1 MASQA
6 AVDKHRVTA
15 VLVSHNG
22 AVWLPEVVAALT
34 SQTRPIDLITA
45 VDTGSQDASTKLL
58 KSARIP
64 FISADVETGFGA
76 AVSLAV
82 EKLPKAVDHEWIWL
96 IHDDCAPAPTALAEL
111 LSAIDD
117 RPQVV
122 MVGPKLLGWH
132 DRTHLLEAGISI
144 AGNGARWT
152 GLEPLEYDQGQHDGI
167 YDVLAVSTAGAL
179 IRRDVFEELDGLDPN
194 LTLFRDDVDFG
205 WRARAA
211 GHSVM
216 VATNAVAFHAQASA
230 TERRAV
236 EVDGAFLHRPL
247 LLDRRN
253 AAYVLLANSSWWILP
268 WLAIQILGSAIARA
282 IGFLI
287 AKLPGYAADE
297 ILAVGALIIR
307 PGSLISARKIRKK
320 QRFVSARVIAEFIP
334 PRWSQIRLASEG
346 LVDAIRAKLFPENAQ
361 VSTTSV
367 LDANED
373 EDLLTPVSTNN
384 WFAVFKRPEVIGFL
398 LIALISIINSRNRF
412 GALVGGALPISPSGA
427 TDLWRTYFESWH
439 QVGMGS
445 SVATPT
451 WVAITATASLV
462 FLGKVQFLITTFFL
476 VAPIIMMFTASKLL
490 KRLTKNPWISVP
502 AAFLYAISPV
512 AIAAISTGHIATVL
526 FLILVPYVALV
537 LRDIEKIEEFSWR
550 KIAGISLL
558 LAVLYG
564 FSLMVF
570 VIGLVAGL
578 ISTLSDYDKHA
589 KEANPQLY
597 VVRLQKRACL
607 IFIPFLMNVPYSLE
621 ALVNPSRLLVE
632 PGLLISGGGPIL
644 TLLGNPGGANSLP
657 MWLVSPILLV
667 LIVSLFSS
675 THARR
680 IAEYGISAL
689 VLAVVLSALSIST
702 HGNEASSKVWAGPV
716 LVLVTLAA
724 IAAGTVLLDRLRE
737 TLVLSHVH
745 YRHILSALLL
755 FTTFAYSVSAIG
767 WSLTKGADSLVQAN
781 RETVMPAFLSVEKDT
796 KILVLREVGS
806 ESQKKIQYHLSRG
819 KDISLG
825 EPDVAPAQ
833 SKAIAEAARGL
844 IDGSGVSSSSTL
856 SDFGV
861 KYLFV
866 KAPFKREIIRS
877 IDGLGGFSRTSATS
891 LGVVWKV
898 TAPASRLMFVG
909 VDGVR
914 KELQAGEVGARTYVP
929 SAGTLI
935 LTETYNRSWQV
946 LENGYRLERSKN
958 EQGLPTFKVTE
969 AGEIS
974 LIHDGT
980 TRRAWLSLQLIFFV
994 VVLVMALPAGRRKSE
1009 ISEKELA

>member
-45 VDTGSQDASTKLL
+45 VDTGSQDSSTKLL

-64 FISADVETGFGA
+64 FISADVETGFGQA
-76 AVSLAV
+76 ISLAV
-82 EKLPKAVDHEWIWL
+82 NKLPKSVDHEWIWL

-111 LSAIDD
+111 LAAIDD

-132 DRTHLLEAGISI
+132 DRTHLLEAGVSI

-152 GLEPLEYDQGQHDGI
+152 GLEPLEYDQGQHDGNH
-167 YDVLAVSTAGAL
+167 DVLAVSTAGAL
-179 IRRDVFEELDGLDPN
+179 IRRDVFEELGGLDPN

-216 VATNAVAFHAQASA
+216 AATGAVAFHAQASA
-230 TERRAV
+230 NERRTV

-268 WLAIQILGSAIARA
+268 WLVIQLLGTAIARA
-282 IGFLI
+282 IGYLI

-297 ILAVGALIIR
+297 ILAVGSLIVRPGLIIA
-307 PGSLISARKIRKK
+307 ARKVRKK

-346 LVDAIRAKLFPENAQ
+346 VVDAVRAKLFPENNQ
-361 VSTTSV
+361 ISTSSV
-367 LDANED
+367 LDTNED
-373 EDLLTPVSTNN
+373 EDLLTPVSTNH
-384 WFAVFKRPEVIGFL
+384 WFGVFKRPEVIGFV
-398 LIALISIINSRNRF
+398 LISLISLLNSRNRF
-412 GALVGGALPISPSGA
+412 GALVGGALPISPAGA

-445 SVATPT
+445 TVATPT
-451 WVAITATASLV
+451 WVAITATASLF

-476 VAPIIMMFTASKLL
+476 VAPVLMMFTASKLL
-490 KRLTKNPWISVP
+490 KRLTGNTWISIP
-502 AAFLYAISPV
+502 AAFLYAVSPV
-512 AIAAISTGHIATVL
+512 AIAAVSTGHIATVL
-526 FLILVPYVALV
+526 FMILAPLVAL
-537 LRDIEKIEEFSWR
+537 LLSDIEKIESFTWR
-550 KIAGISLL
+550 KIAGVSLL

-564 FSLMVF
+564 FSLMIF
-570 VIGLVAGL
+570 VIGLAAGL
-578 ISTLSDYDKHA
+578 ISTLSDYGKHA
-589 KEANPQLY
+589 QEANAPLY
-597 VVRLQKRACL
+597 SQRLQKRAAL
-607 IFIPFLMNVPYSLE
+607 IFVPFVMNIPYSLE
-621 ALVNPSRLLVE
+621 TITHPSRLLVE
-632 PGLLISGGGPIL
+632 PGLLISGGGPINA
-644 TLLGNPGGANSLP
+644 LLGNPGGANSLP
-657 MWLVSPILLV
+657 IWLVSPILLV

-675 THARR
+675 TYARR
-680 IAEYGISAL
+680 IAEYGVGAL
-689 VLAVVLSALSIST
+689 VIAVVISSLSIST
-702 HGNEASSKVWAGPV
+702 HGNEASSKVWPGPV

-724 IAAGTVLLDRLRE
+724 VAAGTVLLDRLRE
-737 TLVLSHVH
+737 TLVLSHIH

-755 FTTFAYSVSAIG
+755 FTTFTYSVLAIG
-767 WSLTKGADSLVQAN
+767 WSVSKGADSLVQAN
-781 RETVMPAFLSVEKDT
+781 RETVMPAFLSVEKDV

-806 ESQKKIQYHLSRG
+806 ENEKKIQYYLSRG

-825 EPDVAPAQ
+825 EPDVAPTLTL
-833 SKAIAEAARGL
+833 AIADAARGL
-844 IDGSGVSSSSTL
+844 IDGSGVTSSSTL

-861 KYLFV
+861 KYLYV

-909 VDGVR
+909 ADGVR
-914 KELQAGEVGARTYVP
+914 KELEAGEVGARTYVP

-946 LENGYRLERSKN
+946 LENGYRLDRNKN
-958 EQGLPTFKVTE
+958 EQGLPTFTVTE
-969 AGEIS
+969 PGEIS

-980 TRRAWLSLQLIFFV
+980 IRRGWLSLQLIFFV
-994 VVLVMALPAGRRKSE
+994 IVLVMALPAGRRKSD

>member
-45 VDTGSQDASTKLL
+45 VDTGSQDASTKHL

-64 FISADVETGFGA
+64 FISADVETGFGQA
-76 AVSLAV
+76 ISLAV
-82 EKLPKAVDHEWIWL
+82 NKLPQSVEHEWIWL

-111 LSAIDD
+111 ITAIDD

-132 DRTHLLEAGISI
+132 DRTHLLEAGVSI

-152 GLEPLEYDQGQHDGI
+152 GLEPLEYDQGQHDGNH
-167 YDVLAVSTAGAL
+167 DVLAVSTAGAL
-179 IRRDVFEELDGLDPN
+179 IRRDVFEELGGLDPN

-216 VATNAVAFHAQASA
+216 VATAAVAFHAQASA
-230 TERRAV
+230 TERRVV

-268 WLAIQILGSAIARA
+268 WVVIQLFGSAVARS
-282 IGFLI
+282 IGYLL
-287 AKLPGYAADE
+287 AKLPGYASDE
-297 ILAVGALIIR
+297 ILAVGAVIVK
-307 PGSLISARKIRKK
+307 PGSIIAARKVRKK

-334 PRWSQIRLASEG
+334 PRWSQIRLASENI
-346 LVDAIRAKLFPENAQ
+346 VEEIRSKLFPDNNQSSVA
-361 VSTTSV
+361 SV
-367 LDANED
+367 LDANEE
-373 EDLLTPVSTNN
+373 EDLLTPVNTTHWLSI
-384 WFAVFKRPEVIGFL
+384 FKRPDVIGFL
-398 LIALISIINSRNRF
+398 LIALISMLNSRNRF

-445 SVATPT
+445 SKAAPT
-451 WVAITATASLV
+451 WVAITAIASV
-462 FLGKVQFLITTFFL
+462 FFLGKVQFLITSFFL

-490 KRLTKNPWISVP
+490 KRLTSNSWISVP

-512 AIAAISTGHIATVL
+512 AIAAVSTGHIATVL
-526 FLILVPYVALV
+526 FLILAPYVAL
-537 LRDIEKIEEFSWR
+537 LLQDIERIQDFTWR

-558 LAVLYG
+558 LALLYG
-564 FSLMVF
+564 FSLMIF
-570 VIGLVAGL
+570 VIGFVAGL
-578 ISTLSDYDKHA
+578 VSTLSDYEKHA
-589 KEANPQLY
+589 QEANAPLY
-597 VVRLQKRACL
+597 SLRMQKRAAL
-607 IFIPFLMNVPYSLE
+607 IFIPFIMNVPFSLE
-621 ALVNPSRLLVE
+621 AITNPSRLLVE
-632 PGLLISGGGPIL
+632 PGLLISGGGPLNALI
-644 TLLGNPGGANSLP
+644 GNPGGANALP
-657 MWLVSPILLV
+657 IWLISPILLV
-667 LIVSLFSS
+667 LVVSLFSS

-680 IAEYGISAL
+680 IAEYGIGAL
-689 VLAVVLSALSIST
+689 VLAVVISSLSIST
-702 HGNEASSKVWAGPV
+702 HGNEASSKVWPGPV

-724 IAAGTVLLDRLRE
+724 ISAGTVLLDRLRE
-737 TLVLSHVH
+737 TLVLSHIH
-745 YRHILSALLL
+745 YRHFLSALLL
-755 FTTFAYSVSAIG
+755 FTTFAYSVLTIG
-767 WSLTKGADSLVQAN
+767 WSVTKGADSLVQAN

-806 ESQKKIQYHLSRG
+806 ENEMKIQYYVSRG

-833 SKAIAEAARGL
+833 TPAIADAARGL
-844 IDGSGVSSSSTL
+844 IDGSGVTSAATL

-861 KYLFV
+861 KYVFV
-866 KAPFKREIIRS
+866 KAPFKREVIRS
-877 IDGLGGFSRTSATS
+877 IDGIGGFARTSATS

-898 TAPASRLMFVG
+898 TAPASRLMFIG
-909 VDGVR
+909 TDGVR
-914 KELQAGEVGARTYVP
+914 KELEAGEVGARTYVP

-935 LTETYNRSWQV
+935 LTETYNRSWQI
-946 LENGYRLERSKN
+946 LENGYRLDRVKN
-958 EQGLPTFKVTE
+958 EQGLPTFTVTE
-969 AGEIS
+969 PGEIS

-980 TRRAWLSLQLIFFV
+980 VRRGWLSLQLIIFV
-994 VVLVMALPAGRRKSE
+994 IVLVMALPAGRRKSE
-1009 ISEKELA
+1009 ISDKELA

>member
-117 RPQVV
+117 RPHVV

-346 LVDAIRAKLFPENAQ
+346 LVDAIRAKLFPENVQ
-361 VSTTSV
+361 VQTTSV

-398 LIALISIINSRNRF
+398 LITVISIINSRNRF

-526 FLILVPYVALV
+526 FLILAPYVALV

-767 WSLTKGADSLVQAN
+767 WSLTKGADSSVQAN

-806 ESQKKIQYHLSRG
+806 EAQKKIQYHLSRG

>member
-58 KSARIP
+58 KSARIS
-64 FISADVETGFGA
+64 FISADVETGFGE

-82 EKLPKAVDHEWIWL
+82 DKLPKTVDHEWIWL

-111 LSAIDD
+111 LAAIDD

-152 GLEPLEYDQGQHDGI
+152 GLEPLEYDQGQHDGT

-216 VATNAVAFHAQASA
+216 VATGAVAFHAQASA
-230 TERRAV
+230 TERRVV

-268 WLAIQILGSAIARA
+268 WLAIQILGSAFARA
-282 IGFLI
+282 IGYLI

-307 PGSLISARKIRKK
+307 PDSLIKARKVRRK

-346 LVDAIRAKLFPENAQ
+346 IVDAIRAKLFPENVQ
-361 VSTTSV
+361 VSTASV

-373 EDLLTPVSTNN
+373 EDLLTPVNTNH
-384 WFAVFKRPEVIGFL
+384 WFGVFRRPEVIGFL
-398 LIALISIINSRNRF
+398 LIALISILNSRNRF

-439 QVGMGS
+439 QVGMGT

-476 VAPIIMMFTASKLL
+476 VAPVLMMFTASKLL
-490 KRLTKNPWISVP
+490 KRLTNNPWISVP
-502 AAFLYAISPV
+502 AAFLYALSPV

-526 FLILVPYVALV
+526 FLILAPYVALV
-537 LRDIEKIEEFSWR
+537 LRDIEKVEEFSWR

-564 FSLMVF
+564 FSLMIF
-570 VIGLVAGL
+570 VIGLMAGL
-578 ISTLSDYDKHA
+578 VSTLSDYGKHA
-589 KEANPQLY
+589 QEANPELY
-597 VVRLQKRACL
+597 VLRLQKRTSL
-607 IFIPFLMNVPYSLE
+607 IFIPFLMNAPYSLE
-621 ALVNPSRLLVE
+621 ALLNPSRLLVE
-632 PGLLISGGGPIL
+632 PGLLISGGGPIS

-657 MWLVSPILLV
+657 IWLVSPILLV
-667 LIVSLFSS
+667 LMISLFSS

-680 IAEYGISAL
+680 IAEYGVGAL
-689 VLAVVLSALSIST
+689 VLAVILSALSIST
-702 HGNEASSKVWAGPV
+702 HGNEASSKVWSGPV
-716 LVLVTLAA
+716 IVLVTLAA

-755 FTTFAYSVSAIG
+755 FTTFAYSVAAIG
-767 WSLTKGADSLVQAN
+767 WSVTKGADSLVQAN
-781 RETVMPAFLSVEKDT
+781 RETVMPAFLSVEKDI

-806 ESQKKIQYHLSRG
+806 ENQKKIQYHLSRG

-833 SKAIAEAARGL
+833 SSAIAEAARGL
-844 IDGSGVSSSSTL
+844 IDGSGVTSSSTL

-877 IDGLGGFSRTSATS
+877 IDGLGGFTRTSATS

-898 TAPASRLMFVG
+898 SAPASRLMFVG
-909 VDGVR
+909 TDGVR

-980 TRRAWLSLQLIFFV
+980 ARRAWLSLQLILFV

-1009 ISEKELA
+1009 ISDKELA

>member
-45 VDTGSQDASTKLL
+45 VDTGSQDSSTKLL

-82 EKLPKAVDHEWIWL
+82 NRLPKSIDHEWIWL

-111 LSAIDD
+111 LAAIDD

-132 DRTHLLEAGISI
+132 DRTHLLEAGVSI

-152 GLEPLEYDQGQHDGI
+152 GLEPLEYDQGQHDGNH
-167 YDVLAVSTAGAL
+167 DVLAVSTAGAL
-179 IRRDVFEELDGLDPN
+179 IRRDVFEELGGLDPN

-216 VATNAVAFHAQASA
+216 VATGAVAFHAQASA
-230 TERRAV
+230 NERRTV

-253 AAYVLLANSSWWILP
+253 AAYVLLSNSSWWMLP
-268 WLAIQILGSAIARA
+268 WLVVQILGTAIARA
-282 IGFLI
+282 VGYLL
-287 AKLPGYAADE
+287 AKLPGYAGDE
-297 ILAVGALIIR
+297 ILAVGSLLVRPGLIIA
-307 PGSLISARKIRKK
+307 ARKVRKK

-334 PRWSQIRLASEG
+334 PRWSQVRLASEG
-346 LVDAIRAKLFPENAQ
+346 FVDAIRAKLFPENSQAPT
-361 VSTTSV
+361 SSV

-373 EDLLTPVSTNN
+373 EDLLTPVNNNN
-384 WFAVFKRPEVIGFL
+384 WFGVFKRPEVIGFV
-398 LIALISIINSRNRF
+398 LISLISLLNSRNRF
-412 GALVGGALPISPSGA
+412 GALVGGALPISPAGA

-445 SVATPT
+445 TIATPT
-451 WVAITATASLV
+451 WVAITATASLL

-476 VAPIIMMFTASKLL
+476 VAPIVMMFTASKLL
-490 KRLTKNPWISVP
+490 KRLTANSWISIP
-502 AAFLYAISPV
+502 AAFLYAVSPV
-512 AIAAISTGHIATVL
+512 AIAAVSTGHIATVL
-526 FLILVPYVALV
+526 FMILAPLVALLLSDV
-537 LRDIEKIEEFSWR
+537 ERIESFSWR
-550 KIAGISLL
+550 KIAGVSLL
-558 LAVLYG
+558 LALLYG
-564 FSLMVF
+564 FSLMIF
-570 VIGLVAGL
+570 VIGLAAGL
-578 ISTLSDYDKHA
+578 ISTLSDYEKHA
-589 KEANPQLY
+589 QEANAPLY
-597 VVRLQKRACL
+597 SLRLQKRAAL
-607 IFIPFLMNVPYSLE
+607 IFVPFVMNVPYSLE
-621 ALVNPSRLLVE
+621 TIMHPSRLLVE
-632 PGLLISGGGPIL
+632 PGLLISGGGPINA
-644 TLLGNPGGANSLP
+644 LLGNPGGANSLP
-657 MWLVSPILLV
+657 IWLVSPILLV

-680 IAEYGISAL
+680 IAEYGVGAL
-689 VLAVVLSALSIST
+689 VLAVVISSLSIST
-702 HGNEASSKVWAGPV
+702 HGNEASSKVWTGPV

-724 IAAGTVLLDRLRE
+724 VAAGTVLLDRLRE
-737 TLVLSHVH
+737 TLVLSHIH

-755 FTTFAYSVSAIG
+755 FTTFAYSVLAIG
-767 WSLTKGADSLVQAN
+767 WSVTKGADSLVQAN
-781 RETVMPAFLSVEKDT
+781 RETVMPAFLSVEKDV

-806 ESQKKIQYHLSRG
+806 ENEKKIQYYLSRG

-833 SKAIAEAARGL
+833 TVAIADAARGL
-844 IDGSGVSSSSTL
+844 IDGSGVTSSSTL

-861 KYLFV
+861 KYLYV

-914 KELQAGEVGARTYVP
+914 KELEAGEVGARTFVP
-929 SAGTLI
+929 SPGTLI

-946 LENGYRLERSKN
+946 LENGYRLDRKMN
-958 EQGLPTFKVTE
+958 EQGLPTFTVTE

-980 TRRAWLSLQLIFFV
+980 VRRGWLSLQLIFFV
-994 VVLVMALPAGRRKSE
+994 IVLVMALPAGRRKSE

>member
-45 VDTGSQDASTKLL
+45 VDTGSQDSSTKLL

-64 FISADVETGFGA
+64 FISADVETGFGQA
-76 AVSLAV
+76 ISLAV
-82 EKLPKAVDHEWIWL
+82 NKLPKSVDHEWIWL

-111 LSAIDD
+111 LAAIDD

-132 DRTHLLEAGISI
+132 DRTHLLEAGVSI

-152 GLEPLEYDQGQHDGI
+152 GLEPLEYDQGQHDGNH
-167 YDVLAVSTAGAL
+167 DVLAVSTAGAL
-179 IRRDVFEELDGLDPN
+179 IRRDVFEELGGLDPN

-216 VATNAVAFHAQASA
+216 AATGAVAFHAQASA
-230 TERRAV
+230 NERRAV

-268 WLAIQILGSAIARA
+268 WLVIQLLGTAIARA
-282 IGFLI
+282 IGYLI

-297 ILAVGALIIR
+297 ILAVGSLIVRPGLIIA
-307 PGSLISARKIRKK
+307 ARKVRKK

-346 LVDAIRAKLFPENAQ
+346 VVDAVRAKLFPENNQ
-361 VSTTSV
+361 ISTSSV

-373 EDLLTPVSTNN
+373 EDLLTPVSTNH
-384 WFAVFKRPEVIGFL
+384 WFGVFKRPEVIGFV
-398 LIALISIINSRNRF
+398 LISLISLLNSRNRF
-412 GALVGGALPISPSGA
+412 GALVGGALPISPAGA

-445 SVATPT
+445 TVATPT
-451 WVAITATASLV
+451 WVAITATASLF

-476 VAPIIMMFTASKLL
+476 VAPVLMMFTASKLL
-490 KRLTKNPWISVP
+490 KRLTGNTWISIP
-502 AAFLYAISPV
+502 AAFLYAVSPV
-512 AIAAISTGHIATVL
+512 AIAAVSTGHIATVL
-526 FLILVPYVALV
+526 FMILAPLVAL
-537 LRDIEKIEEFSWR
+537 LLSDIEKIESFTWR
-550 KIAGISLL
+550 KIAGVSLL

-564 FSLMVF
+564 FSLMIF
-570 VIGLVAGL
+570 VIGLAAGL
-578 ISTLSDYDKHA
+578 ISTLSDYGKHA
-589 KEANPQLY
+589 QEANAPLY
-597 VVRLQKRACL
+597 SQRLQKRAAL
-607 IFIPFLMNVPYSLE
+607 IFVPFVMNIPYSLE
-621 ALVNPSRLLVE
+621 TITHPSRLLVE
-632 PGLLISGGGPIL
+632 PGLLISGGGPINA
-644 TLLGNPGGANSLP
+644 LLGNPGGANSLP
-657 MWLVSPILLV
+657 IWLVSPILLV

-675 THARR
+675 TYARR
-680 IAEYGISAL
+680 IAEYGVGAL
-689 VLAVVLSALSIST
+689 VIAVVISSLSIST
-702 HGNEASSKVWAGPV
+702 HGNEASSKVWPGPV

-724 IAAGTVLLDRLRE
+724 VAAGTVLLDRLRE
-737 TLVLSHVH
+737 TLVLSHIH

-755 FTTFAYSVSAIG
+755 FTTFTYSVLAIG
-767 WSLTKGADSLVQAN
+767 WSVSKGADSLVQAN
-781 RETVMPAFLSVEKDT
+781 RETVMPAFLSVEKDV

-806 ESQKKIQYHLSRG
+806 ENEKKIQYYLSRG

-825 EPDVAPAQ
+825 EPDVAPTLTV
-833 SKAIAEAARGL
+833 AIADAARGL
-844 IDGSGVSSSSTL
+844 IDGSGVTSSSTL

-861 KYLFV
+861 KYLYV

-909 VDGVR
+909 ADGVR
-914 KELQAGEVGARTYVP
+914 KELEAGEVGARTYVP

-946 LENGYRLERSKN
+946 LENGYRLDRNKN
-958 EQGLPTFKVTE
+958 EQGLPTFTVTE
-969 AGEIS
+969 PGEIS

-980 TRRAWLSLQLIFFV
+980 IRRGWLSLQLIFFV
-994 VVLVMALPAGRRKSE
+994 IVLVMALPAGRRKSD

>member
-45 VDTGSQDASTKLL
+45 VDTGSQDSSTKLL

-64 FISADVETGFGA
+64 FISADVETGFGQA
-76 AVSLAV
+76 ISLAV
-82 EKLPKAVDHEWIWL
+82 NKLPKSVDHEWIWL

-111 LSAIDD
+111 LAAIDD

-132 DRTHLLEAGISI
+132 DRTHLLEAGVSI

-152 GLEPLEYDQGQHDGI
+152 GLEPLEYDQGQHDGNH
-167 YDVLAVSTAGAL
+167 DVLAVSTAGAL
-179 IRRDVFEELDGLDPN
+179 IRRDVFEELGGLDPN

-216 VATNAVAFHAQASA
+216 AATGAVAFHAQASA
-230 TERRAV
+230 NERRTV

-268 WLAIQILGSAIARA
+268 WLVIQLLGTAIARA
-282 IGFLI
+282 IGYLI

-297 ILAVGALIIR
+297 ILAVGSLIVRPGLIIA
-307 PGSLISARKIRKK
+307 ARKVRKK

-346 LVDAIRAKLFPENAQ
+346 VVDAVRAKLFPENNQ
-361 VSTTSV
+361 ISTSSV

-373 EDLLTPVSTNN
+373 EDLLTPVSTNH
-384 WFAVFKRPEVIGFL
+384 WFGVFKRPEVIGFV
-398 LIALISIINSRNRF
+398 LISLISLLNSRNRF
-412 GALVGGALPISPSGA
+412 GALVGGALPISPAGA

-445 SVATPT
+445 TVATPT
-451 WVAITATASLV
+451 WVAITATASLF

-476 VAPIIMMFTASKLL
+476 VAPVLMMFTASKLL
-490 KRLTKNPWISVP
+490 KRLTGNTWISIP
-502 AAFLYAISPV
+502 AAFLYAVSPV
-512 AIAAISTGHIATVL
+512 AIAAVSTGHIATVL
-526 FLILVPYVALV
+526 FMILAPLVALL
-537 LRDIEKIEEFSWR
+537 LRDIEKIESFTWR
-550 KIAGISLL
+550 KVAGVSLL

-564 FSLMVF
+564 FSLMIF
-570 VIGLVAGL
+570 VIGLAAGL
-578 ISTLSDYDKHA
+578 ISTLSDYGKHA
-589 KEANPQLY
+589 QEANAPLY
-597 VVRLQKRACL
+597 SQRLQKRAAL
-607 IFIPFLMNVPYSLE
+607 IFVPFVMNIPYSLE
-621 ALVNPSRLLVE
+621 TITHPSRLLVE
-632 PGLLISGGGPIL
+632 PGLLISGGGPINA
-644 TLLGNPGGANSLP
+644 LLGNPGGANSLP
-657 MWLVSPILLV
+657 IWLVSPILLV

-675 THARR
+675 TYARR
-680 IAEYGISAL
+680 IAEYGVGAL
-689 VLAVVLSALSIST
+689 VIAVVISSLSIST
-702 HGNEASSKVWAGPV
+702 HGNEASSKVWPGPV

-724 IAAGTVLLDRLRE
+724 VAAGTVLLDRLRE
-737 TLVLSHVH
+737 TLVLSHIH

-755 FTTFAYSVSAIG
+755 FTTFTYSVLAIG
-767 WSLTKGADSLVQAN
+767 WSVSKGADSLVQAN
-781 RETVMPAFLSVEKDT
+781 RETVMPAFLSVEKDV

-806 ESQKKIQYHLSRG
+806 ENEKKIQYYLSRG

-825 EPDVAPAQ
+825 EPDVAPTLTV
-833 SKAIAEAARGL
+833 AIADAARGL
-844 IDGSGVSSSSTL
+844 IDGSGVTSSSTL

-861 KYLFV
+861 KYLYV

-909 VDGVR
+909 ADGVR
-914 KELQAGEVGARTYVP
+914 KELEAGEVGARTYVP

-946 LENGYRLERSKN
+946 LENGYRLDRNKN
-958 EQGLPTFKVTE
+958 EQGLPTFTVTE
-969 AGEIS
+969 PGEIS

-980 TRRAWLSLQLIFFV
+980 IRRGWLSLQLIFFV
-994 VVLVMALPAGRRKSE
+994 IVLVMALPAGRRKSD

>member
-806 ESQKKIQYHLSRG
+806 EAQKKIQYHLSRG

>member
-34 SQTRPIDLITA
+34 SQTRPIDVITA
-45 VDTGSQDASTKLL
+45 VDTGSQDSSTKLL

-82 EKLPKAVDHEWIWL
+82 NRLPKSIDHEWIWL

-111 LSAIDD
+111 LAAIDD

-132 DRTHLLEAGISI
+132 DRTHLLEAGVSI

-152 GLEPLEYDQGQHDGI
+152 GLEPLEYDQGQHDGNH
-167 YDVLAVSTAGAL
+167 DVLAVSTAGAL
-179 IRRDVFEELDGLDPN
+179 IRRDVFEELGGLDPN

-216 VATNAVAFHAQASA
+216 VATGAVAFHAQASA
-230 TERRAV
+230 NERRTV

-253 AAYVLLANSSWWILP
+253 AAYVLLSNSSWWMLP
-268 WLAIQILGSAIARA
+268 WLVVQILGTAIARA
-282 IGFLI
+282 VGYLL
-287 AKLPGYAADE
+287 AKLPGYAGDE
-297 ILAVGALIIR
+297 ILAVGSLLVRPGLIIA
-307 PGSLISARKIRKK
+307 ARKVRKK

-334 PRWSQIRLASEG
+334 PRWSQVRLASEG
-346 LVDAIRAKLFPENAQ
+346 FVDAIRAKLFPENSQAPT
-361 VSTTSV
+361 SSV

-373 EDLLTPVSTNN
+373 EDLLTPVNNNN
-384 WFAVFKRPEVIGFL
+384 WFGVFKRPEVIGFV
-398 LIALISIINSRNRF
+398 LISLISLLNSRNRF
-412 GALVGGALPISPSGA
+412 GALVGGALPISPAGA

-445 SVATPT
+445 TVATPT
-451 WVAITATASLV
+451 WVAITATASLL

-476 VAPIIMMFTASKLL
+476 VAPIVMMFTASKLL
-490 KRLTKNPWISVP
+490 KRLTANSWISIP
-502 AAFLYAISPV
+502 AAFLYAVSPV
-512 AIAAISTGHIATVL
+512 AIAAVSTGHIATVL
-526 FLILVPYVALV
+526 FMILAPLVALLLSDV
-537 LRDIEKIEEFSWR
+537 ERIESFSWR
-550 KIAGISLL
+550 KIAGVSLL
-558 LAVLYG
+558 LALLYG
-564 FSLMVF
+564 FSLMIF
-570 VIGLVAGL
+570 VIGLAAGL
-578 ISTLSDYDKHA
+578 ISTLSDYEKHA
-589 KEANPQLY
+589 QEANAPLY
-597 VVRLQKRACL
+597 SLRLQKRAAL
-607 IFIPFLMNVPYSLE
+607 IFVPFVMNVPYSLE
-621 ALVNPSRLLVE
+621 TIMHPSRLLVE
-632 PGLLISGGGPIL
+632 PGLLISGGGPINA
-644 TLLGNPGGANSLP
+644 LLGNPGGANSLP
-657 MWLVSPILLV
+657 IWLVSPILLV

-680 IAEYGISAL
+680 IAEYGVGAL
-689 VLAVVLSALSIST
+689 VLAVVISSLSIST
-702 HGNEASSKVWAGPV
+702 HGNEASSKVWTGPV

-724 IAAGTVLLDRLRE
+724 VAAGTVLLDRLRE
-737 TLVLSHVH
+737 TLVLSHIH

-755 FTTFAYSVSAIG
+755 FTTFAYSVLAIG
-767 WSLTKGADSLVQAN
+767 WSVTKGADSLVQAN
-781 RETVMPAFLSVEKDT
+781 RETVMPAFLSVEKDV

-806 ESQKKIQYHLSRG
+806 ENEKKIQYYLSRG

-833 SKAIAEAARGL
+833 TVAIADAARGL
-844 IDGSGVSSSSTL
+844 IDGSGVTSSSTL

-861 KYLFV
+861 KYLYV

-914 KELQAGEVGARTYVP
+914 KELEAGEVGARTFVP

-946 LENGYRLERSKN
+946 LENGYRLDRKMN
-958 EQGLPTFKVTE
+958 EQGLPTFTVTE

-980 TRRAWLSLQLIFFV
+980 VRRGWLSLQLIFFV
-994 VVLVMALPAGRRKSE
+994 IVLVMALPAGRRKSE

>member
-45 VDTGSQDASTKLL
+45 VDTGSQDSSTKLL

-64 FISADVETGFGA
+64 FISADVETGFGQA
-76 AVSLAV
+76 ISLAV
-82 EKLPKAVDHEWIWL
+82 NKLPKSVDHEWIWL

-111 LSAIDD
+111 LAAIDD

-132 DRTHLLEAGISI
+132 DRTHLLEAGVSI

-152 GLEPLEYDQGQHDGI
+152 GLEPLEYDQGQHDGNH
-167 YDVLAVSTAGAL
+167 DVLAVSTAGAL
-179 IRRDVFEELDGLDPN
+179 IRRDVFEELGGLDPN

-216 VATNAVAFHAQASA
+216 AATGAVAFHAQASA
-230 TERRAV
+230 NERRTV

-268 WLAIQILGSAIARA
+268 WLVIQLLGTAIARA
-282 IGFLI
+282 IGYLI

-297 ILAVGALIIR
+297 ILAVGSLIVRPGLIIA
-307 PGSLISARKIRKK
+307 ARKVRKK

-346 LVDAIRAKLFPENAQ
+346 VVDAVRAKLFPENNQ
-361 VSTTSV
+361 ISTSSV
-367 LDANED
+367 LDTNED
-373 EDLLTPVSTNN
+373 EDLLTPVSTNH
-384 WFAVFKRPEVIGFL
+384 WFGVFKRPEVIGFV
-398 LIALISIINSRNRF
+398 LISLISLLNSRNRF
-412 GALVGGALPISPSGA
+412 GALVGGALPISPAGA

-445 SVATPT
+445 TVATPT
-451 WVAITATASLV
+451 WVAITATASLF

-476 VAPIIMMFTASKLL
+476 VAPVLMMFTASKLL
-490 KRLTKNPWISVP
+490 KRLTGNTWISIP
-502 AAFLYAISPV
+502 AAFLYAVSPV
-512 AIAAISTGHIATVL
+512 AIAAVSTGHIATVL
-526 FLILVPYVALV
+526 FMILAPLVAL
-537 LRDIEKIEEFSWR
+537 LLSDIEKIESFTWR
-550 KIAGISLL
+550 KIAGVSLL

-564 FSLMVF
+564 FSLMIF
-570 VIGLVAGL
+570 VIGLAAGL
-578 ISTLSDYDKHA
+578 ISTLSDYGKHA
-589 KEANPQLY
+589 QEANAPLY
-597 VVRLQKRACL
+597 SQRLQKRAAL
-607 IFIPFLMNVPYSLE
+607 IFVPFVMNIPYSLE
-621 ALVNPSRLLVE
+621 TITHPSRLLVE
-632 PGLLISGGGPIL
+632 PGLLISGGGPINA
-644 TLLGNPGGANSLP
+644 LLGNPGGANSLP
-657 MWLVSPILLV
+657 IWLVSPILLV

-675 THARR
+675 TYARR
-680 IAEYGISAL
+680 IAEYGVGAL
-689 VLAVVLSALSIST
+689 VIAVVISSLSIST
-702 HGNEASSKVWAGPV
+702 HGNEASSKVWPGPV

-724 IAAGTVLLDRLRE
+724 VAAGTVLLDRLRE
-737 TLVLSHVH
+737 TLVLSHIH

-755 FTTFAYSVSAIG
+755 FTTFTYSVLAIG
-767 WSLTKGADSLVQAN
+767 WSVSKGADSLVQAN
-781 RETVMPAFLSVEKDT
+781 RETVMPAFLSVEKDV

-806 ESQKKIQYHLSRG
+806 ENEKKIQYYLSRG

-825 EPDVAPAQ
+825 EPDVAPTLTV
-833 SKAIAEAARGL
+833 AIADAARGL
-844 IDGSGVSSSSTL
+844 IDGSGVTSSSTL

-861 KYLFV
+861 KYLYV

-909 VDGVR
+909 ADGVR
-914 KELQAGEVGARTYVP
+914 KELEAGEVGARTYVP

-946 LENGYRLERSKN
+946 LENGYRLDRKKN
-958 EQGLPTFKVTE
+958 EQGLPTFTVTE
-969 AGEIS
+969 PGEIS

-980 TRRAWLSLQLIFFV
+980 IRRGWLSLQLIFFV
-994 VVLVMALPAGRRKSE
+994 IVLVMALPAGRRKSD

>member
-34 SQTRPIDLITA
+34 SQTRPIDVITA
-45 VDTGSQDASTKLL
+45 VDTGSQDSSTKLL

-82 EKLPKAVDHEWIWL
+82 NKLPKSIDHEWIWL

-111 LSAIDD
+111 LAAIDD

-132 DRTHLLEAGISI
+132 DRTHLLEAGVSI

-152 GLEPLEYDQGQHDGI
+152 GLEPLEYDQGQHDGNH
-167 YDVLAVSTAGAL
+167 DVLAVSTAGAL
-179 IRRDVFEELDGLDPN
+179 IRRDVFEELGGLDPN

-216 VATNAVAFHAQASA
+216 VATGAVAFHAQASA
-230 TERRAV
+230 NERRTV

-253 AAYVLLANSSWWILP
+253 AAYVLLSNSSWWMLP
-268 WLAIQILGSAIARA
+268 WLVVQILGTAIARA
-282 IGFLI
+282 VGYLL
-287 AKLPGYAADE
+287 AKLPGYAGDE
-297 ILAVGALIIR
+297 ILAVGSLLVRPGLIIA
-307 PGSLISARKIRKK
+307 ARKVRKK

-334 PRWSQIRLASEG
+334 PRWSQVRLASEG
-346 LVDAIRAKLFPENAQ
+346 FVDAIRAKLFPENSQAPT
-361 VSTTSV
+361 SSV

-373 EDLLTPVSTNN
+373 EDLLTPVNNNN
-384 WFAVFKRPEVIGFL
+384 WFGVFKRPEVIGFV
-398 LIALISIINSRNRF
+398 LISLISLLNSRNRF
-412 GALVGGALPISPSGA
+412 GALVGGALPISPAGA

-445 SVATPT
+445 TIATPT
-451 WVAITATASLV
+451 WVAITATASLL

-476 VAPIIMMFTASKLL
+476 VAPIVMMFTASKLL
-490 KRLTKNPWISVP
+490 KRLTANSWISIP
-502 AAFLYAISPV
+502 AAFLYAVSPV
-512 AIAAISTGHIATVL
+512 AIAAVSTGHIATVL
-526 FLILVPYVALV
+526 FMILAPLVALLLSDV
-537 LRDIEKIEEFSWR
+537 ERIESFSWR
-550 KIAGISLL
+550 KIAGVSLL
-558 LAVLYG
+558 LALLYG
-564 FSLMVF
+564 FSLMIF
-570 VIGLVAGL
+570 VIGLAAGL
-578 ISTLSDYDKHA
+578 ISTLSDYEKHA
-589 KEANPQLY
+589 QEANAPLY
-597 VVRLQKRACL
+597 SLRLQKRAAL
-607 IFIPFLMNVPYSLE
+607 IFVPFVMNVPYSLE
-621 ALVNPSRLLVE
+621 TIMHPSRLLVE
-632 PGLLISGGGPIL
+632 PGLLISGGGPINA
-644 TLLGNPGGANSLP
+644 LLGNPGGANSLP
-657 MWLVSPILLV
+657 IWLVSPILLV

-680 IAEYGISAL
+680 IAEYGVGAL
-689 VLAVVLSALSIST
+689 VLAVVISSLSIST
-702 HGNEASSKVWAGPV
+702 HGNEASSKVWTGPV

-724 IAAGTVLLDRLRE
+724 VAAGTVLLDRLRE
-737 TLVLSHVH
+737 TLVLSHIH

-755 FTTFAYSVSAIG
+755 FTTFAYSVLAIG
-767 WSLTKGADSLVQAN
+767 WSVTKGADSLVQAN
-781 RETVMPAFLSVEKDT
+781 RETVMPAFLSVEKDV

-806 ESQKKIQYHLSRG
+806 ENERKIQYYLSRG

-825 EPDVAPAQ
+825 EPDVAPTLTV
-833 SKAIAEAARGL
+833 AIADAARGL
-844 IDGSGVSSSSTL
+844 IDGSGVTSSSTL

-861 KYLFV
+861 KYLYV

-909 VDGVR
+909 ADGVR
-914 KELQAGEVGARTYVP
+914 KELEAGEVGARTYVP

-946 LENGYRLERSKN
+946 LENGYRLDRNKN
-958 EQGLPTFKVTE
+958 EQGLPTFTVTE
-969 AGEIS
+969 PGEIS

-980 TRRAWLSLQLIFFV
+980 IRRGWLSLQLIFFV
-994 VVLVMALPAGRRKSE
+994 IVLVMALPAGRRKSD

>member
-806 ESQKKIQYHLSRG
+806 EAQKKIQYHLSRG

-844 IDGSGVSSSSTL
+844 IDGSGVTSSSTL

>member
-45 VDTGSQDASTKLL
+45 VDTGSQDSSTKLL

-64 FISADVETGFGA
+64 FISADVETGFGQA
-76 AVSLAV
+76 ISLAV
-82 EKLPKAVDHEWIWL
+82 NKLPKSVDHEWIWL

-111 LSAIDD
+111 LAAIDD

-132 DRTHLLEAGISI
+132 DRTHLLEAGVSI

-152 GLEPLEYDQGQHDGI
+152 GLEPLEYDQGQHDGNH
-167 YDVLAVSTAGAL
+167 DVLAVSTAGAL
-179 IRRDVFEELDGLDPN
+179 IRRDVFEELGGLDPN

-216 VATNAVAFHAQASA
+216 AATGAVAFHAQASA
-230 TERRAV
+230 NERRAV

-268 WLAIQILGSAIARA
+268 WLVIQLLGTAIARA
-282 IGFLI
+282 IGYLI

-297 ILAVGALIIR
+297 ILAVGSLIVRPGLIIA
-307 PGSLISARKIRKK
+307 ARKVRKK

-346 LVDAIRAKLFPENAQ
+346 VVDAVRAKLFPENNQ
-361 VSTTSV
+361 ISTSSV
-367 LDANED
+367 LDTNED
-373 EDLLTPVSTNN
+373 EDLLTPVSTNH
-384 WFAVFKRPEVIGFL
+384 WFGVFKRPEVIGFV
-398 LIALISIINSRNRF
+398 LISLISLLNSRNRF
-412 GALVGGALPISPSGA
+412 GALVGGALPISPAGA

-445 SVATPT
+445 TVATPT
-451 WVAITATASLV
+451 WVAITATASLF

-476 VAPIIMMFTASKLL
+476 VAPVLMMFTASKLL
-490 KRLTKNPWISVP
+490 KRLTGNTWISIP
-502 AAFLYAISPV
+502 AAFLYAVSPV
-512 AIAAISTGHIATVL
+512 AIAAVSTGHIATVL
-526 FLILVPYVALV
+526 FMILAPLVALL
-537 LRDIEKIEEFSWR
+537 LRDIEKIESFTWR
-550 KIAGISLL
+550 KVAGVSLL

-564 FSLMVF
+564 FSLMIF
-570 VIGLVAGL
+570 VIGLAAGL
-578 ISTLSDYDKHA
+578 ISTLSDYGKHA
-589 KEANPQLY
+589 QEANAPLY
-597 VVRLQKRACL
+597 SQRLQKRAAL
-607 IFIPFLMNVPYSLE
+607 IFVPFVMNIPYSLE
-621 ALVNPSRLLVE
+621 TITHPSRLLVE
-632 PGLLISGGGPIL
+632 PGLLISGGGPINA
-644 TLLGNPGGANSLP
+644 LLGNPGGANSLP
-657 MWLVSPILLV
+657 IWLVSPILLV

-675 THARR
+675 TYARR
-680 IAEYGISAL
+680 IAEYGVGAL
-689 VLAVVLSALSIST
+689 VIAVVISSLSIST
-702 HGNEASSKVWAGPV
+702 HGNEASSKVWPGPV

-724 IAAGTVLLDRLRE
+724 VAAGTVLLDRLRE
-737 TLVLSHVH
+737 TLVLSHIH

-755 FTTFAYSVSAIG
+755 FTTFTYSVLAIG
-767 WSLTKGADSLVQAN
+767 WSVSKGADSLVQAN
-781 RETVMPAFLSVEKDT
+781 RETVMPAFLSVEKDV

-806 ESQKKIQYHLSRG
+806 ENEKKIQYYLSRG

-825 EPDVAPAQ
+825 EPDVAPTLTV
-833 SKAIAEAARGL
+833 AIADAARGL
-844 IDGSGVSSSSTL
+844 IDGSGVTSSSTL

-861 KYLFV
+861 KYLYV

-909 VDGVR
+909 ADGVR
-914 KELQAGEVGARTYVP
+914 KELEAGEVGARTYVP

-946 LENGYRLERSKN
+946 LENGYRLDRNKN
-958 EQGLPTFKVTE
+958 EQGLPTFTVTE
-969 AGEIS
+969 PGEIS

-980 TRRAWLSLQLIFFV
+980 IRRGWLSLQLIFFV
-994 VVLVMALPAGRRKSE
+994 IVLVMALPAGRRKSD

>member
-64 FISADVETGFGA
+64 FISADVETGFGE

-82 EKLPKAVDHEWIWL
+82 DKLPKAVEHEWIWL

-111 LSAIDD
+111 LAAIDD

-179 IRRDVFEELDGLDPN
+179 IRRDVFEELDGLDPS

-216 VATNAVAFHAQASA
+216 VATGAVAFHAQASA
-230 TERRAV
+230 TERRVV

-268 WLAIQILGSAIARA
+268 WLVIQILSSAIARA
-282 IGFLI
+282 IGYLI

-307 PGSLISARKIRKK
+307 PGSLITARKFRRK

-346 LVDAIRAKLFPENAQ
+346 FIDAIRSRLFPENAQ

-367 LDANED
+367 LDSNED
-373 EDLLTPVSTNN
+373 EDLLSPVNTNH

-398 LIALISIINSRNRF
+398 LIAIISILNSRNRF
-412 GALVGGALPISPSGA
+412 GALVGGALPISPPGA
-427 TDLWRTYFESWH
+427 TDLWQTYFQSWH

-445 SVATPT
+445 SAATPT
-451 WVAITATASLV
+451 WVALIAAASLV
-462 FLGKVQFLITTFFL
+462 FLGKVQFLITIFFL
-476 VAPIIMMFTASKLL
+476 VAPVIMMFTASKLL
-490 KRLTKNPWISVP
+490 KRLTKNSWISVP

-526 FLILVPYVALV
+526 FLILAPYAALL

-550 KIAGISLL
+550 RIAGVSLL

-564 FSLMVF
+564 FSLMIF
-570 VIGLVAGL
+570 VVAL
-578 ISTLSDYDKHA
+578 IAGFVSTLSDYEKHA
-589 KEANPQLY
+589 KEANSHFYLL
-597 VVRLQKRACL
+597 RFQKRASL

-621 ALVNPSRLLVE
+621 ALTQPSRLLVE
-632 PGLLISGGGPIL
+632 PGLLISGGGPFL

-657 MWLVSPILLV
+657 IWLISPILLV
-667 LIVSLFSS
+667 LVVSLFSS

-680 IAEYGISAL
+680 IAEYGVGAL
-689 VLAVVLSALSIST
+689 VLAVILSALSIST
-702 HGNEASSKVWAGPV
+702 HGNEASSKVWPGPV
-716 LVLVTLAA
+716 IVLVTLAA

-755 FTTFAYSVSAIG
+755 FTTFTYSVAAIG
-767 WSLTKGADSLVQAN
+767 WSVTKGADSLVQAN
-781 RETVMPAFLSVEKDT
+781 RETVMPAFLSVERDI

-806 ESQKKIQYHLSRG
+806 EDQKKIQYYLSRG

-833 SKAIAEAARGL
+833 SSAIADAARGL
-844 IDGSGVSSSSTL
+844 IDGSGVTSSSTL

-866 KAPFKREIIRS
+866 KAPFKREIIRT
-877 IDGLGGFSRTSATS
+877 IDGLGGFTRTSATS

-898 TAPASRLMFVG
+898 TAPASRLMFIG
-909 VDGVR
+909 IDGVR
-914 KELQAGEVGARTYVP
+914 KELQAGEVGARTFVP
-929 SAGTLI
+929 TAGTLI

-958 EQGLPTFKVTE
+958 EQGLPTFNVVE

-980 TRRAWLSLQLIFFV
+980 TRRAWLSLQLILCI

>member
-1 MASQA
+1 LYQ
-6 AVDKHRVTA
+6 H
-15 VLVSHNG
+15 
-22 AVWLPEVVAALT
+22 
-34 SQTRPIDLITA
+34 
-45 VDTGSQDASTKLL
+45 
-58 KSARIP
+58 
-64 FISADVETGFGA
+64 
-76 AVSLAV
+76 
-82 EKLPKAVDHEWIWL
+82 
-96 IHDDCAPAPTALAEL
+96 EL
-111 LSAIDD
+111 LLNSFRRGGLSSA
-117 RPQVV
+117 
-122 MVGPKLLGWH
+122 
-132 DRTHLLEAGISI
+132 
-144 AGNGARWT
+144 
-152 GLEPLEYDQGQHDGI
+152 
-167 YDVLAVSTAGAL
+167 
-179 IRRDVFEELDGLDPN
+179 
-194 LTLFRDDVDFG
+194 
-205 WRARAA
+205 
-211 GHSVM
+211 
-216 VATNAVAFHAQASA
+216 
-230 TERRAV
+230 
-236 EVDGAFLHRPL
+236 
-247 LLDRRN
+247 
-253 AAYVLLANSSWWILP
+253 
-268 WLAIQILGSAIARA
+268 
-282 IGFLI
+282 
-287 AKLPGYAADE
+287 
-297 ILAVGALIIR
+297 
-307 PGSLISARKIRKK
+307 
-320 QRFVSARVIAEFIP
+320 
-334 PRWSQIRLASEG
+334 LASEN
-346 LVDAIRAKLFPENAQ
+346 LIDSIRAKLFPENVQ

-367 LDANED
+367 LDSNEE
-373 EDLLTPVSTNN
+373 EDLLTPVNTNH

-398 LIALISIINSRNRF
+398 LIALISILNSRNRF

-476 VAPIIMMFTASKLL
+476 AAPVLMMFTASKLL
-490 KRLTKNPWISVP
+490 KRLTKNSWISVP
-502 AAFLYAISPV
+502 AAFLYAVSPV
-512 AIAAISTGHIATVL
+512 AIAGISTGHIATVL
-526 FLILVPYVALV
+526 FLILAPYAALL

-564 FSLMVF
+564 FSLMIF
-570 VIGLVAGL
+570 VIGFIAGL
-578 ISTLSDYDKHA
+578 VSTLSDYEKHA
-589 KEANPQLY
+589 KEANSQFYLL
-597 VVRLQKRACL
+597 RLQKRAAL
-607 IFIPFLMNVPYSLE
+607 IFVPFLMNVPYSLE
-621 ALVNPSRLLVE
+621 ALVHPSRLLVE
-632 PGLLISGGGPIL
+632 PGLLISGGGPIS

-680 IAEYGISAL
+680 IAEYGVGAL
-689 VLAVVLSALSIST
+689 VLAVILSALSIST
-702 HGNEASSKVWAGPV
+702 HGNEASSKVWSGPPI
-716 LVLVTLAA
+716 VLVTLAA

-755 FTTFAYSVSAIG
+755 FTTFAYSVAAIG
-767 WSLTKGADSLVQAN
+767 WSVTKGADSLVQAN
-781 RETVMPAFLSVEKDT
+781 RETVMPAFLSVEKDV

-806 ESQKKIQYHLSRG
+806 KADKRIQYHLSRG

-833 SKAIAEAARGL
+833 SSAIAEAARGL
-844 IDGSGVSSSSTL
+844 IDGSGVTSSSTL

-877 IDGLGGFSRTSATS
+877 IDGLGGFTRTSATS

-909 VDGVR
+909 TDGVR
-914 KELQAGEVGARTYVP
+914 KELEAGEVGARTFVP

-946 LENGYRLERSKN
+946 LENGYRLDRSKN
-958 EQGLPTFKVTE
+958 EQGLPTFTVTE

-994 VVLVMALPAGRRKSE
+994 LVLVMALPAGRRKSE

>member
-346 LVDAIRAKLFPENAQ
+346 LVDAIRAKLFPENVQ
-361 VSTTSV
+361 VQTTSV

-398 LIALISIINSRNRF
+398 LITVISIINSRNRF

-526 FLILVPYVALV
+526 FLILAPYVALV

-767 WSLTKGADSLVQAN
+767 WSLTKGADSSVQAN

-806 ESQKKIQYHLSRG
+806 EAQKKIQYHLSRG

>member
-45 VDTGSQDASTKLL
+45 VDTGSQDSSTKLL

-64 FISADVETGFGA
+64 FISADVETGFGQA
-76 AVSLAV
+76 ISLAV
-82 EKLPKAVDHEWIWL
+82 NKLPKSVDHEWIWL

-111 LSAIDD
+111 LAAIDD

-132 DRTHLLEAGISI
+132 DRTHLLEAGVSI

-152 GLEPLEYDQGQHDGI
+152 GLEPLEYDQGQHDGNH
-167 YDVLAVSTAGAL
+167 DVLAVSTAGAL
-179 IRRDVFEELDGLDPN
+179 IRRDVFEELGGLDPN

-216 VATNAVAFHAQASA
+216 AATGAVAFHAQASA
-230 TERRAV
+230 NERRTV

-268 WLAIQILGSAIARA
+268 WLVIQLLGTAIARA
-282 IGFLI
+282 LGYLI

-297 ILAVGALIIR
+297 ILAVGSLIVRPGLIIA
-307 PGSLISARKIRKK
+307 ARKVRKK

-334 PRWSQIRLASEG
+334 PRWSQIRLAFEG
-346 LVDAIRAKLFPENAQ
+346 VVDAVRAKLFPENNQ

-367 LDANED
+367 LDTNED
-373 EDLLTPVSTNN
+373 EDLLTPVSTNH
-384 WFAVFKRPEVIGFL
+384 WFGIFKRPEVIGFV
-398 LIALISIINSRNRF
+398 LISLISLLNSRNRF
-412 GALVGGALPISPSGA
+412 GALVGGALPISPAGA

-445 SVATPT
+445 TVATPT
-451 WVAITATASLV
+451 WVAITATASLF

-476 VAPIIMMFTASKLL
+476 VAPVLMMFTASKLL
-490 KRLTKNPWISVP
+490 KRLTGNTWISIP
-502 AAFLYAISPV
+502 AAFLYAVSPV
-512 AIAAISTGHIATVL
+512 AIAAVSTGHIATVL
-526 FLILVPYVALV
+526 FMILAPLVALL
-537 LRDIEKIEEFSWR
+537 LRDIEKIESFTWR
-550 KIAGISLL
+550 KIAGVSLL

-564 FSLMVF
+564 FSLMIF
-570 VIGLVAGL
+570 VIGLAAGL
-578 ISTLSDYDKHA
+578 ISTLSDYEKHA
-589 KEANPQLY
+589 QEANAPLY
-597 VVRLQKRACL
+597 SLRLQKRAAL
-607 IFIPFLMNVPYSLE
+607 IFVPFVMNIPYSLE
-621 ALVNPSRLLVE
+621 TITHPSRLLVE
-632 PGLLISGGGPIL
+632 PGLLISGGGPINA
-644 TLLGNPGGANSLP
+644 LLGNPGGANSLP
-657 MWLVSPILLV
+657 IWLVSPILLV

-680 IAEYGISAL
+680 IAEYGVGAL
-689 VLAVVLSALSIST
+689 VIAVVISSLSIST
-702 HGNEASSKVWAGPV
+702 HGNEASSKVWPGPV

-724 IAAGTVLLDRLRE
+724 VAAGTVLLDRLRE
-737 TLVLSHVH
+737 TLVLSHIH

-755 FTTFAYSVSAIG
+755 FTTFAYSVLAIG
-767 WSLTKGADSLVQAN
+767 WSVSKGADSLVQAN
-781 RETVMPAFLSVEKDT
+781 RATVMPAFLSVEKDV

-806 ESQKKIQYHLSRG
+806 ENDKKIQYYLSRG

-825 EPDVAPAQ
+825 EPDVAPTLTV
-833 SKAIAEAARGL
+833 AIADAARGL
-844 IDGSGVSSSSTL
+844 IDGSGVTSSSTL

-861 KYLFV
+861 KYLYV

-909 VDGVR
+909 ADGVR
-914 KELQAGEVGARTYVP
+914 KELEAGEVGARTYVP

-946 LENGYRLERSKN
+946 LENGYRLDRNKN
-958 EQGLPTFKVTE
+958 EQGLPTFTVTE
-969 AGEIS
+969 PGEIS

-980 TRRAWLSLQLIFFV
+980 IRRGWLSLQLIFFV
-994 VVLVMALPAGRRKSE
+994 IVLVMALPAGRRKSD

>member
-64 FISADVETGFGA
+64 FMSADVQTGFGE

-82 EKLPKAVDHEWIWL
+82 DKLSKPVEHEWIWL

-111 LSAIDD
+111 LAAVDD

-122 MVGPKLLGWH
+122 MIGPKLLGWH

-179 IRRDVFEELDGLDPN
+179 IRRDVFEELNGLDPS

-216 VATNAVAFHAQASA
+216 VATSAVAFHAQASA
-230 TERRAV
+230 TERRVV

-268 WLAIQILGSAIARA
+268 WLVIQILGSAIARA
-282 IGFLI
+282 IGYLI

-307 PGSLISARKIRKK
+307 PGSLIAARKMRRK

-334 PRWSQIRLASEG
+334 PRWSQIRLASES
-346 LVDAIRAKLFPENAQ
+346 AIEALRSKLFPENVQ
-361 VSTTSV
+361 VSAPSV
-367 LDANED
+367 LDSNED
-373 EDLLTPVSTNN
+373 EDLLTPVNTNH
-384 WFAVFKRPEVIGFL
+384 WFAIFKRPEVIGFL
-398 LIALISIINSRNRF
+398 LIAIISLLNSRNRF

-445 SVATPT
+445 SIATPT
-451 WVAITATASLV
+451 WIAITATASLV

-476 VAPIIMMFTASKLL
+476 VAPVVMMFTVSKLL
-490 KRLTKNPWISVP
+490 KRLTNNPWISVP

-526 FLILVPYVALV
+526 FLILAPYVALL
-537 LRDIEKIEEFSWR
+537 LRDIEKIEEFTWR
-550 KIAGISLL
+550 RIAGISLL

-564 FSLMVF
+564 FSLMIF
-570 VIGLVAGL
+570 VIGFMAGL
-578 ISTLSDYDKHA
+578 VSTMSDYEKHA
-589 KEANPQLY
+589 KEANSQFYLH
-597 VVRLQKRACL
+597 RLQKRAAL

-632 PGLLISGGGPIL
+632 PGLLISGGGPFL
-644 TLLGNPGGANSLP
+644 TLLGNPGGASALP
-657 MWLVSPILLV
+657 VWLVSPILLV

-680 IAEYGISAL
+680 IAEYGVGAL
-689 VLAVVLSALSIST
+689 VLAVILSALSVST
-702 HGNEASSKVWAGPV
+702 HGNEGSTKVWSGSV
-716 LVLVTLAA
+716 IVLVTLAA
-724 IAAGTVLLDRLRE
+724 ISAGTVLLDRLRE

-755 FTTFAYSVSAIG
+755 FTTFAYSVAAIG
-767 WSLTKGADSLVQAN
+767 WSVTKGADSLVQTN

-806 ESQKKIQYHLSRG
+806 ENAKKIQYQLSRG

-833 SKAIAEAARGL
+833 NSAIAEAARGL

-866 KAPFKREIIRS
+866 KAPFKKEIIRT
-877 IDGLGGFSRTSATS
+877 IDGLGGFTRTSATS

-898 TAPASRLMFVG
+898 SAPASRLMFVG
-909 VDGVR
+909 ADGVR

-935 LTETYNRSWQV
+935 LTETYNRSWQI
-946 LENGYRLERSKN
+946 LENGYRLDRSKN

>member
-22 AVWLPEVVAALT
+22 AVWLPEVVAALN
-34 SQTRPIDLITA
+34 SQTRPIDVITA
-45 VDTGSQDASTKLL
+45 VDTGSQDSSTKLL

-82 EKLPKAVDHEWIWL
+82 NRLPKSIDHEWIWL

-111 LSAIDD
+111 LAAIDD

-132 DRTHLLEAGISI
+132 DRTHLLEAGVSI

-152 GLEPLEYDQGQHDGI
+152 GLEPLEYDQGQHDGNH
-167 YDVLAVSTAGAL
+167 DVLAVSTAGAL
-179 IRRDVFEELDGLDPN
+179 IRRDVFEELGGLDPN

-216 VATNAVAFHAQASA
+216 VATGAVAFHAQASA
-230 TERRAV
+230 NERRTV

-253 AAYVLLANSSWWILP
+253 AAYVLLSNSSWWMLP
-268 WLAIQILGSAIARA
+268 WLVVQILGTAIARA
-282 IGFLI
+282 VGYLL
-287 AKLPGYAADE
+287 AKLPGYAGDE
-297 ILAVGALIIR
+297 ILAVGSLLVRPGLIIA
-307 PGSLISARKIRKK
+307 ARKVRKK

-334 PRWSQIRLASEG
+334 PRWSQVRLASEG
-346 LVDAIRAKLFPENAQ
+346 FVDAIRAKLFPENSQAPT
-361 VSTTSV
+361 SSV

-373 EDLLTPVSTNN
+373 EDLLTPVNNNN
-384 WFAVFKRPEVIGFL
+384 WFGVFKRPEVIGFV
-398 LIALISIINSRNRF
+398 LISLISLLNSRNRF
-412 GALVGGALPISPSGA
+412 GALVGGALPISPAGA

-445 SVATPT
+445 TIATPT
-451 WVAITATASLV
+451 WVAITATASLL

-476 VAPIIMMFTASKLL
+476 VAPIVMMFTTSKLL
-490 KRLTKNPWISVP
+490 KRLTANSWISIP
-502 AAFLYAISPV
+502 AAFLYAVSPV
-512 AIAAISTGHIATVL
+512 AIAAVSTGHIATVL
-526 FLILVPYVALV
+526 FMILAPLVALLLSDV
-537 LRDIEKIEEFSWR
+537 ERIESFSWR
-550 KIAGISLL
+550 KIAGVSLL
-558 LAVLYG
+558 LALLYG
-564 FSLMVF
+564 FSLMIF
-570 VIGLVAGL
+570 VIGLAAGL
-578 ISTLSDYDKHA
+578 ISTLSDYEKHA
-589 KEANPQLY
+589 QEANAPLY
-597 VVRLQKRACL
+597 SLRLQKRAAL
-607 IFIPFLMNVPYSLE
+607 IFVPFVMNVPYSLE
-621 ALVNPSRLLVE
+621 TIMHPSRLLVE
-632 PGLLISGGGPIL
+632 PGLLISGGGPINA
-644 TLLGNPGGANSLP
+644 LLGNPGGANSLP
-657 MWLVSPILLV
+657 IWLVSPILLV

-680 IAEYGISAL
+680 IAEYGVGAL
-689 VLAVVLSALSIST
+689 VLAVVISSLSIST
-702 HGNEASSKVWAGPV
+702 HGNEASSKVWTGPV

-724 IAAGTVLLDRLRE
+724 VAAGTVLLDRLRE
-737 TLVLSHVH
+737 TLVLSHIH

-755 FTTFAYSVSAIG
+755 FTTFAYSVLAIG
-767 WSLTKGADSLVQAN
+767 WSVTKGADSLVQAN
-781 RETVMPAFLSVEKDT
+781 RETVMPAFLSVEKDV

-806 ESQKKIQYHLSRG
+806 ENEKKIQYYLSRG

-833 SKAIAEAARGL
+833 TVAIADAARGL
-844 IDGSGVSSSSTL
+844 IDGSGVTSSSTL

-861 KYLFV
+861 KYLYV

-914 KELQAGEVGARTYVP
+914 KELEAGEVGARTFVP
-929 SAGTLI
+929 SPGTLI

-946 LENGYRLERSKN
+946 LENGYRLDRKMN
-958 EQGLPTFKVTE
+958 EQGLPTFTVTE

-980 TRRAWLSLQLIFFV
+980 VRRGWLSLQLIFFV
-994 VVLVMALPAGRRKSE
+994 IVLVMALPAGRRKSE

>member
-1 MASQA
+1 
-6 AVDKHRVTA
+6 
-15 VLVSHNG
+15 
-22 AVWLPEVVAALT
+22 VWLPEVVAALT

-64 FISADVETGFGA
+64 FLSADVETGFGL

-82 EKLPKAVDHEWIWL
+82 SKLPSAVEHEWIWL

-132 DRTHLLEAGISI
+132 DRTHLLEAGVSI

-152 GLEPLEYDQGQHDGI
+152 GLEPLEYDQGQHDGNHE
-167 YDVLAVSTAGAL
+167 VLAVSTAGAL
-179 IRRDVFEELDGLDPN
+179 IRRDVFEELGGLDPN

-211 GHSVM
+211 GHSVL
-216 VATNAVAFHAQASA
+216 VATAAVAFHAQASA
-230 TERRAV
+230 TERRIV

-268 WLAIQILGSAIARA
+268 WIALQLFGTAVARA
-282 IGFLI
+282 IGYLL

-297 ILAVGALIIR
+297 ILAVGAVIVR
-307 PGSLISARKIRKK
+307 PGSIIAARKLRKK
-320 QRFVSARVIAEFIP
+320 QRFVSARVVAEFIP

-346 LVDAIRAKLFPENAQ
+346 MVDQARAKLFPEDNQ
-361 VSTTSV
+361 VLTTSV

-373 EDLLTPVSTNN
+373 EDLLTPVNTNN
-384 WFAVFKRPEVIGFL
+384 WFSFFKRPEVIGFTLIILITL
-398 LIALISIINSRNRF
+398 LFSRNRF
-412 GALVGGALPISPSGA
+412 GALVGGALPISPAGA

-445 SVATPT
+445 SIATPT
-451 WVAITATASLV
+451 WVAITATASLF
-462 FLGKVQFLITTFFL
+462 FLGKVQLLITTFFL
-476 VAPIIMMFTASKLL
+476 VAPVLMMFTASKLL
-490 KRLTKNPWISVP
+490 KRLTSNSWISVP
-502 AAFLYAISPV
+502 AAFLYAVSPV

-526 FLILVPYVALV
+526 FLILAPYAALL
-537 LRDIEKIEEFSWR
+537 LRDIEKIEDFTWR
-550 KIAGISLL
+550 RIAGISLL
-558 LAVLYG
+558 LALLYG
-564 FSLMVF
+564 FSLMIF
-570 VIGLVAGL
+570 VIGFVAAVV
-578 ISTLSDYDKHA
+578 STLSDYEKHA
-589 KEANPQLY
+589 KEANSTLY
-597 VVRLQKRACL
+597 SLRLQKRAAL
-607 IFIPFLMNVPYSLE
+607 LFVPFIMNIPYSLE
-621 ALVNPSRLLVE
+621 ALRHPSRLLVE
-632 PGLLISGGGPIL
+632 PGLLISGGGPLL

-657 MWLVSPILLV
+657 IWLVSPILLV
-667 LIVSLFSS
+667 LLVSLFSS

-680 IAEYGISAL
+680 IAEYGIGAL
-689 VLAVVLSALSIST
+689 VLAVVISALSIST
-702 HGNEASSKVWAGPV
+702 HGNEASSKVWPGPV

-724 IAAGTVLLDRLRE
+724 IASGTILLDRLRE

-755 FTTFAYSVSAIG
+755 FTTLVYSILAMGWSVS
-767 WSLTKGADSLVQAN
+767 KGADSLVQAN
-781 RETVMPAFLSVEKDT
+781 RETVMPAFLSVEQDT

-806 ESQKKIQYHLSRG
+806 AGDKKIQYYLSRG

-833 SKAIAEAARGL
+833 TVAIADAARGL
-844 IDGSGVSSSSTL
+844 IDGSGVTSSSTL
-856 SDFGV
+856 SNFGV

-866 KAPFKREIIRS
+866 KTPFKREIIRS
-877 IDGLGGFSRTSATS
+877 IDGLGGFARTSATS

-909 VDGVR
+909 ADGVQR
-914 KELQAGEVGARTYVP
+914 ELQAGEVGARTYVP
-929 SAGTLI
+929 TAGTLI
-935 LTETYNRSWQV
+935 LTETYSRSWQI
-946 LENGYRLERSKN
+946 LQNGYRLERGKN
-958 EQGLPTFKVTE
+958 EQGLPTFTVIE
-969 AGEIS
+969 PGEIS

-980 TRRAWLSLQLIFFV
+980 VRRGWLSLQLIFFV
-994 VVLVMALPAGRRKSE
+994 IVLVMALPAGRRKSE
-1009 ISEKELA
+1009 ISERELA

>member
-64 FISADVETGFGA
+64 FMSADVQTGFGE

-82 EKLPKAVDHEWIWL
+82 DKLPKPVDHEWIWL

-111 LSAIDD
+111 LAAVDD

-122 MVGPKLLGWH
+122 MIGPKLLGWH

-216 VATNAVAFHAQASA
+216 VATSAVAFHAQASA
-230 TERRAV
+230 TERRVV

-268 WLAIQILGSAIARA
+268 WLVFQIFGSAIARA
-282 IGFLI
+282 IGYLI

-307 PGSLISARKIRKK
+307 PGSLIAARKMRRK

-334 PRWSQIRLASEG
+334 PRWSQIRLASES
-346 LVDAIRAKLFPENAQ
+346 AIETLRSKLFPENVQ
-361 VSTTSV
+361 VSAPSV
-367 LDANED
+367 LDSNED
-373 EDLLTPVSTNN
+373 EDLLTPVNTNH
-384 WFAVFKRPEVIGFL
+384 WFAIFKRPEVIGFL
-398 LIALISIINSRNRF
+398 LIAIISLLNSRNRF

-476 VAPIIMMFTASKLL
+476 VAPILMMFTVSKLL
-490 KRLTKNPWISVP
+490 KRLTNNPWISVP

-526 FLILVPYVALV
+526 FLILAPYVALL
-537 LRDIEKIEEFSWR
+537 LRDIEKIEEFTWR

-564 FSLMVF
+564 FSLMIF
-570 VIGLVAGL
+570 VIGLMAGL
-578 ISTLSDYDKHA
+578 VSTLSDYEKHA
-589 KEANPQLY
+589 KEANSQFYLH
-597 VVRLQKRACL
+597 RLQKRAAL

-621 ALVNPSRLLVE
+621 ALVHPNRLLVE
-632 PGLLISGGGPIL
+632 PGLLVSGGGPFL
-644 TLLGNPGGANSLP
+644 TLLGNPGGANALP
-657 MWLVSPILLV
+657 VWLVSPILLV

-680 IAEYGISAL
+680 IAEYGVGAL
-689 VLAVVLSALSIST
+689 VLAVILSALSVST
-702 HGNEASSKVWAGPV
+702 HGNEGSTKVWSGSV
-716 LVLVTLAA
+716 IVLVTLAA
-724 IAAGTVLLDRLRE
+724 ISAGTVLLDRLRE

-755 FTTFAYSVSAIG
+755 FTTFAYSVAAIG
-767 WSLTKGADSLVQAN
+767 WSVTKGADSLVQTN

-806 ESQKKIQYHLSRG
+806 ENAKKIQYQLSRG

-833 SKAIAEAARGL
+833 NSAIAEAARGL

-866 KAPFKREIIRS
+866 KAPFKKEIIRT
-877 IDGLGGFSRTSATS
+877 IDGLGGFTRTSATA

-898 TAPASRLMFVG
+898 SAPASRLMFVG
-909 VDGVR
+909 TDGVR

-935 LTETYNRSWQV
+935 LTETYNRSWQI
-946 LENGYRLERSKN
+946 LENGYRLDRSKN